1 MFLSVKGLAD
11 RNLNSME
18 DIEVQLDRIHG
29 GERTDGSAVSRVVFS
44 GPQDEITEFDVNIID
59 AGATEHSSDTDYE
72 ADDNA
77 DELLEAAAIAERNLG
92 KQNIRL

>member
-1 MFLSVKGLAD
+1 MKGLGD

-29 GERTDGSAVSRVVFS
+29 GERADGSTVSRVVFS
-44 GPQDEITEFDVNIID
+44 GPQDEITEFDVNMVD
-59 AGATEHSSDTDYE
+59 AGATEHSSDTEYE
-72 ADDNA
+72 ADDDNA

-92 KQNIRL
+92 K